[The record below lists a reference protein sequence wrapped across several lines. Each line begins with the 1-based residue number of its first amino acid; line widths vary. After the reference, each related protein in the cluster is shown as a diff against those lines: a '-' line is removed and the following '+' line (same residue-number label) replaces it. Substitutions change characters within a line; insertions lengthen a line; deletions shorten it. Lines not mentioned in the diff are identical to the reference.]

1 MMDRAVTGGLMAMSV
16 LDLELPDCLERWEDG
31 SIRVAGHRVMLY
43 HVLEFMFDGRPFC
56 ELESRFPTI
65 AGETLRSVWDFCQEH
80 PDLVRSYFREVRSA
94 AVEIHPSVQYTG
106 PSREELIERKKRRIG
121 QEGPA

>member
-1 MMDRAVTGGLMAMSV
+1 MGGLIAMAL
-16 LDLELPDCLERWEDG
+16 LDLELPDCLERWDDG
-31 SIRVAGHRVMLY
+31 SVRVAGHGVILY
-43 HVLEFMFDGRPFC
+43 HILELMVDGRPFS

-65 AGETLRSVWDFCQEH
+65 AGEKLHSVWDFCQGH
-80 PDLVRSYFREVRSA
+80 PDLVRHYFREVRSA
-94 AVEIHPSVQYTG
+94 AVEIHPSVQYAG

>member
-1 MMDRAVTGGLMAMSV
+1 MAMPL
-16 LDLELPDCLERWEDG
+16 LDLELPECLERWEDG
-31 SIRVAGHRVMLY
+31 SVRVAGHRVMLY

-65 AGETLRSVWDFCQEH
+65 GPEKLRGVWNFCQEH
-80 PDLVRSYFREVRSA
+80 LDLVRRYFGEMRSA
-94 AVEIHPSVQYTG
+94 AVEIHPSVQHTG
-106 PSREELIERKKRRIG
+106 PSRDELIKRKKRRIG